1 MYLSA
6 AGANLKMT
14 VNKQPMGVIQR
25 YEVLVK
31 RARIK
36 NTLNEISDNLECLNS
51 AMEASNPAVEV
62 IKANLSPHERM
73 LLAMKVLTLLKTAF
87 DEKYKDPVIE

>member
-14 VNKQPMGVIQR
+14 VDKQAMGVIQR

-31 RARIK
+31 RFRIK

-51 AMEASNPAVEV
+51 AMEDSNPAVEV
-62 IKANLSPHERM
+62 IKANLSPHESV
-73 LLAMKVLTLLKTAF
+73 LLAMKVLALLKTAV